1 MVIDGDELRPRPSQ
15 IKDELK
21 DSQIDELELSKTN
34 DEFKPSQ
41 EMTTAKFVEQ
51 QSSSNYGHP
60 DDELFIRQVISSFD
74 LKHHMKISHKVLHK
88 LMI

>member
-21 DSQIDELELSKTN
+21 ACQIDELKLSKTN

-41 EMTTAKFVEQ
+41 EMTTAKFVELRT
-51 QSSSNYGHP
+51 S
-60 DDELFIRQVISSFD
+60 R
-74 LKHHMKISHKVLHK
+74 
-88 LMI
+88 

>member
-1 MVIDGDELRPRPSQ
+1 MIVIRFLTLVVADEKARQLVVRNTTNFAMVIDGDELRPRPSQ

-41 EMTTAKFVEQ
+41 EMTTAKFVELRT
-51 QSSSNYGHP
+51 SS
-60 DDELFIRQVISSFD
+60 
-74 LKHHMKISHKVLHK
+74 
-88 LMI
+88 